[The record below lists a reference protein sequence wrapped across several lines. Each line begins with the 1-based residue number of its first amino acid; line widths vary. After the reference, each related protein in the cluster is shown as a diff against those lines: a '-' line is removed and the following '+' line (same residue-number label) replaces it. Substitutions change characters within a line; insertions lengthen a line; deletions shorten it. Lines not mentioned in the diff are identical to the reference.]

1 MGTEGPTLGYGKVSP
16 SGYLGAVPTHMNSSS
31 VFLGIHNHFFL

>member
-16 SGYLGAVPTHMNSSS
+16 GYLGAVPTHMNSSS
-31 VFLGIHNHFFL
+31 VFLGIHNRFFL